1 MIWLSLVFNFA
12 GLALLAL
19 TMEAHR
25 HAPAFLRHKTPR
37 GRVARIVAGCLAQGV
52 ALALAIAAVGAAV
65 GVVEWIVG
73 VAVCGFALTLLL
85 ALRGR

>member
-25 HAPAFLRHKTPR
+25 HAPAILRHKTPR
-37 GRVARIVAGCLAQGV
+37 GRVARIVFGCLAQGV
-52 ALALAIAAVGAAV
+52 AFALAVAEAGAAV

-73 VAVCGFALTLLL
+73 VAVCGLALTLLL
-85 ALRGR
+85 SVKKR